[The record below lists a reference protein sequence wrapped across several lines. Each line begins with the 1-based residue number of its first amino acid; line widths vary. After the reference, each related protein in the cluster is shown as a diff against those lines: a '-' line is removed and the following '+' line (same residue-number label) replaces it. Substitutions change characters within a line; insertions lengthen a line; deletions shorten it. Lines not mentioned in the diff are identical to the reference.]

1 MLTEDAARPGA
12 GGRQLFSPTQDND
25 DVVLDQWLAS
35 MSPDQFERVF
45 DCLASLQDDPLNS
58 LEPTA

>member
-1 MLTEDAARPGA
+1 MLTEDGARPGA
-12 GGRQLFSPTQDND
+12 GARQLFSPTQDDD

-45 DCLASLQDDPLNS
+45 DCLVSLQDDPLSS

>member
-1 MLTEDAARPGA
+1 MLTEDEARPAA
-12 GGRQLFSPTQDND
+12 GGRQLFSATQDDD

-35 MSPDQFERVF
+35 MSSDQFERVF
-45 DCLASLQDDPLNS
+45 DCLVSLQDAPLSS

>member
-1 MLTEDAARPGA
+1 MLTEDEARPAA
-12 GGRQLFSPTQDND
+12 GGRQLFSATQDD

-45 DCLASLQDDPLNS
+45 DCLVSLQDDPLSS

>member
-1 MLTEDAARPGA
+1 MLTEEARPGA
-12 GGRQLFSPTQDND
+12 GARQLFSPTEYD

-45 DCLASLQDDPLNS
+45 DCLVSLQDDPLSS